1 MSYIGVQPV
10 TRATRVRTFG
20 ALASATTT
28 IAIPGGFSPSNI
40 EVFID
45 GLYVQPTDY
54 DDSDGFN
61 LVFITTL
68 ALGTE
73 YVVMEARNFEVANHY
88 TKQEIQNAAF
98 DFNTMPTVGGDPVV
112 ESGSNADGEYTK
124 FADGTQVSIGTVQ
137 IPDNNN
143 GGTSFNLASAFI
155 NASYSLTA
163 NPDGVA
169 SSGLNASR
177 IAESEVLTVSSIGLK
192 ILVHTAGTVLNT
204 ANLFCG
210 YIAIGRWK

>member
-1 MSYIGVQPV
+1 MSNTLDRSQLKFDRMPD
-10 TRATRVRTFG
+10 
-20 ALASATTT
+20 
-28 IAIPGGFSPSNI
+28 IA
-40 EVFID
+40 
-45 GLYVQPTDY
+45 
-54 DDSDGFN
+54 
-61 LVFITTL
+61 
-68 ALGTE
+68 
-73 YVVMEARNFEVANHY
+73 
-88 TKQEIQNAAF
+88 
-98 DFNTMPTVGGDPVV
+98 GDPIV

-163 NPDGVA
+163 NADGVA

-177 IAESEVLTVSSIGLK
+177 VAEIEVVTVSSIRLK
-192 ILVHTAGTVLNT
+192 LLVHTAGTVLNT
-204 ANLFCG
+204 ANLFCR

>member
-61 LVFITTL
+61 LVFIATL

-88 TKQEIQNAAF
+88 TKQEIQDASF
-98 DFNTMPTVGGDPVV
+98 DFNTMPTVGGDSVV
-112 ESGSNADGEYTK
+112 LSGSNADGEYTR
-124 FADGTQVSIGTVQ
+124 FADGTQQVWKTLVGFSWAATSRDEQEWTFPLPFVGTLIIAHTNVA
-137 IPDNNN
+137 
-143 GGTSFNLASAFI
+143 TFNPQYFNASA
-155 NASYSLTA
+155 TA
-163 NPDGVA
+163 ITTTKTAVSVGGSQTA
-169 SSGLNASR
+169 TG
-177 IAESEVLTVSSIGLK
+177 EVNVS
-192 ILVHTAGTVLNT
+192 
-204 ANLFCG
+204 
-210 YIAIGRWK
+210 AIGRWK

>member
-1 MSYIGVQPV
+1 MSNTLDRSQLKFDRMPD
-10 TRATRVRTFG
+10 
-20 ALASATTT
+20 
-28 IAIPGGFSPSNI
+28 IA
-40 EVFID
+40 
-45 GLYVQPTDY
+45 
-54 DDSDGFN
+54 
-61 LVFITTL
+61 
-68 ALGTE
+68 
-73 YVVMEARNFEVANHY
+73 
-88 TKQEIQNAAF
+88 
-98 DFNTMPTVGGDPVV
+98 GDPIV

-163 NPDGVA
+163 NADGVA

-177 IAESEVLTVSSIGLK
+177 IAEIEVVTVSSIRLK
-192 ILVHTAGTVLNT
+192 ILVHTAATVLNT
-204 ANLFCG
+204 ANLFCR